1 MKTVLLLALML
12 VCVSADSGAQQKI
25 VVNPPVLP
33 GVEVLLAGDMA
44 ALKGMR
50 VGLITNHTGRL
61 RDGTSTIDA
70 LKADPRVKLVA
81 LFAPEHG
88 IRGTAEGGVTI
99 NSETDRKTGLPIRSL
114 YGSTKKPTRA
124 MLRDIDALVFDI
136 HDIGVRYYTYPWT
149 MALALKAAAENRKRF
164 VVLDRPNPIGGT
176 LVQGNVN
183 DVLTF
188 VGMYPVPMRHGMTV
202 GELAKWINTEFRIG
216 ADLVV
221 IPARN
226 WKRSQYHDE
235 TGIPWI
241 KPSPNMPDMEAA
253 LHYAGMCLFEATNL
267 SVGRG
272 TPKTFH
278 IVGAPWVDATKLLAR
293 MNSYRFAGVRF
304 ERAEWTPVNPGDR
317 RYGGE
322 LNRGIRLIITDRAT
336 YDPTRV
342 AVAAM
347 IEIRKL
353 HPDRFKWVGNGINE
367 LVGNARFRRQ
377 IDAGE
382 SLEQVTRRW
391 DQEARAFAARR
402 RPYLLYG
409 PVFHVP

>member
-1 MKTVLLLALML
+1 MISLLLFVAMIAGHT
-12 VCVSADSGAQQKI
+12 VEQTSHPDT
-25 VVNPPVLP
+25 VVQP
-33 GVEVLLAGDMA
+33 GVEVLLAGDMH
-44 ALKGMR
+44 ALRGMR
-50 VGLITNHTGRL
+50 VGLITNHTARL

-70 LKADPRVKLVA
+70 LNSDPRVKLVA

-88 IRGTAEGGVTI
+88 IRGAAEGGVTI
-99 NSETDRKTGLPIRSL
+99 NSEVDRKTGLPIRSL
-114 YGSTKKPTRA
+114 YGTTRKPTRA
-124 MLRDIDALVFDI
+124 MLKDIDALVFDI

-164 VVLDRPNPIGGT
+164 VVLDRPNPIGGR

-183 DVLTF
+183 EVLTF
-188 VGMYPVPMRHGMTV
+188 TGLYPVPMRHGMTV

-241 KPSPNMPDMEAA
+241 KPSPNMPDLEAA
-253 LHYAGMCLFEATNL
+253 IHYAGMCLFEATNL

-272 TPKTFH
+272 TPETFH
-278 IVGAPWVDATKLLAR
+278 IVGAPWVNAAKLLAR
-293 MNSYRFAGVRF
+293 MNAYGFAGVRF
-304 ERAEWTPVNPGDR
+304 ERAEWRPLNPGDR

-322 LNRGIRLIITDRAT
+322 LNRGIRLIITDREK

-347 IEIRKL
+347 IEIRKQ

-367 LVGNARFRRQ
+367 LAGNARFRRQ

-391 DQEARAFAARR
+391 DQEARAFEARR

-409 PVFHVP
+409 LYGPAFHVP

>member
-1 MKTVLLLALML
+1 MKSLLLPALM
-12 VCVSADSGAQQKI
+12 VVSISADSHARQQA
-25 VVNPPVLP
+25 VPNTPVLP
-33 GVEVLLAGDMA
+33 GIEVLLAGDMA

-50 VGLITNHTGRL
+50 VGLITNHTARL

-70 LKADPRVKLVA
+70 LKADPRVNLVA

-88 IRGTAEGGVTI
+88 IRGAAEGGVTI
-99 NSETDRKTGLPIRSL
+99 KSEIDRKTGLPIRSL
-114 YGSTKKPTRA
+114 YGATRKPTRA
-124 MLRDIDALVFDI
+124 MLKDIDALVFDI

-183 DVLTF
+183 ELLTF
-188 VGMYPVPMRHGMTV
+188 TGLYPVPMRHGMTV

-226 WKRSQYHDE
+226 WKRQQYHDE

-241 KPSPNMPDMEAA
+241 KPSPNMPDVEAA
-253 LHYAGMCLFEATNL
+253 IHYAGICLFEATNL

-272 TPKTFH
+272 TPVTFH
-278 IVGAPWVDATKLLAR
+278 VVGAPWVDAARLVAR
-293 MNSYRFAGVRF
+293 MNTYRFPGVRF

-317 RYGGE
+317 RYAGE
-322 LNRGIRLIITDRAT
+322 LNRGIRLIITDRET

-353 HPDRFKWVGNGINE
+353 HPDRFKWVGAGINE
-367 LVGNARFRRQ
+367 LAGNARFRRQ

-391 DQEARAFAARR
+391 DQQVRAFTARR

-409 PVFHVP
+409 PVFHVQ